1 MVTALLLEAN
11 RPVPLPRLA
20 AAMWPEP
27 APRSAVANLRS
38 HVSALRRVLGG
49 RLVARPHAYLLRVEE
64 SELDAEQFARLART
78 GQAAL
83 AGGEPAAAL
92 VRLGRA
98 LALWHGTAGDGLP
111 RGTSLDARLGTLD
124 EQRLDVFEDHV
135 EARLFAGES
144 SGVAADLRRHLA
156 NWPVRERSWELLMLA
171 LYRAGNASGALSA
184 YAEARA
190 ALAGELGIE
199 PGPPL
204 RRLQWAVLDRDP
216 SLDGRPPRAS
226 VTVGRDTATVPR
238 PGRVPGPAGAA
249 PRSPVVVPR
258 RLPSQAPALVGRD
271 SERATL
277 TAALRGN
284 PELVV
289 VAGRAGVGKSAL
301 AVRTA
306 YSVADRFPD
315 GQVTVELA
323 GGGPGPGGPARAPA
337 EVLAAVR
344 RALGAPAE
352 PLPGSAG
359 ELAAAGRS
367 LVAGRRMLLLLDGAT
382 DPGQVRPLLPD
393 GPGATLLVTTRR
405 RRLPL
410 DGARHV
416 EVPPLAGRAAVDL
429 LTRYAGAGRTGSE
442 PAAMRELVQRCEG
455 LPLALRIAGEWL
467 ARRPGLPARLL
478 AAHLTNQ
485 PLDGLR
491 IGDLSVRDALAA
503 DLAAVA
509 AEDPLAVRVFPR
521 LGRPAVTSPEE
532 LAGELGE
539 DSSRVFF
546 ALERLVDWWLVE
558 SPRPGRYQA
567 VGLARAYA
575 AELAGG

>member
-20 AAMWPEP
+20 ASMWPDP
-27 APRSAVANLRS
+27 APRSAVANVRS
-38 HVSALRRVLGG
+38 HVSALRRVLRG
-49 RLVARPHAYLLRVEE
+49 RLVARPHAYQLRVED
-64 SELDAEQFARLART
+64 SELDADEFARLARA
-78 GQAAL
+78 GRAAL
-83 AGGEPAAAL
+83 AGAEPATA
-92 VRLGRA
+92 REPLGRA
-98 LALWHGTAGDGLP
+98 LALWRGTAGDGLP

-124 EQRLDVFEDHV
+124 EQRLDVFEDHM
-135 EARLFAGES
+135 EARLYTGES

-156 NWPVRERSWELLMLA
+156 GWPVRERSWELLMLA
-171 LYRAGNASGALSA
+171 LYRSGNASGALAA
-184 YAEARA
+184 YAKARA

-199 PGPPL
+199 PGPRL
-204 RRLQWAVLDRDP
+204 RRLQWAVLHRDP
-216 SLDGRPPRAS
+216 SLDRRPPRAS
-226 VTVGRDTATVPR
+226 VTVGRDSVTVPR
-238 PGRVPGPAGAA
+238 LGRASGPAGAA
-249 PRSPVVVPR
+249 PRLVVVPR
-258 RLPSQAPALVGRD
+258 QLPPRAPTLVGRD
-271 SERATL
+271 AERAAL
-277 TAALRGN
+277 TAALRGS

-306 YSVADRFPD
+306 CSVADQFPD
-315 GQVTVELA
+315 GQVAVDLA
-323 GGGPGPGGPARAPA
+323 GGGPGGAARAPV
-337 EVLAAVR
+337 EVVAAVR

-352 PLPGSAG
+352 PAPGSAG

-367 LVAGRRMLLLLDGAT
+367 LVAGRRMLLLLEGAT
-382 DPGQVRPLLPD
+382 NPGQVRPLLPG

-429 LTRYAGAGRTGSE
+429 LTRYAGAVRTGSE
-442 PAAMRELVQRCEG
+442 PEAVRELVRRCEG

-467 ARRPGLPARLL
+467 AQRPGLPARLL
-478 AAHLTNQ
+478 AAHLANQ

-491 IGDLSVRDALAA
+491 IGDLSMRDALAA
-503 DLAAVA
+503 DLRAVA
-509 AEDPLAVRVFPR
+509 TEDPQAARVFRR

-539 DSSRVFF
+539 DPSRVFF